1 MNTSELAYE
10 KPTELL
16 EPSSNH
22 RGAVPRDIMLVIN
35 WQDEEIYAE
44 TKDPGDRFI
53 AGTRWAGIEDAYILP
68 SNVNAALLREWVE
81 EEVVPRAQ
89 PLADAFE
96 IVYDENGN
104 QKGAFPGMVEEKLE
118 FDKWLA
124 CDAEPPQHSGGL
136 WTVEDWLEGGVPEIT
151 PDCSDEDLKRI
162 ASEIV
167 FEAEEDADVVIVGGV
182 EAVYDYLLSLRDS
195 LREPDLYK
203 IPGYEVIEKIARA
216 TGTTAHVFVPVSW
229 VGKRVKIVR
238 IEP

>member
-1 MNTSELAYE
+1 MKTLDLVFE

-22 RGAVPRDIMLVIN
+22 RGAVPRDILLVIN
-35 WQDEEIYAE
+35 WQDGEIYAE

-89 PLADAFE
+89 PLADAFGM
-96 IVYDENGN
+96 VCDVNGN
-104 QKGAFPGMVEEKLE
+104 LKGAFPGMEEEKLE

-124 CDAEPPQHSGGL
+124 CDAEPPTHGGGL
-136 WTVEDWLEGGVPEIT
+136 WTVEEWLEGGVPEVA
-151 PDCSDEDLKRI
+151 PDSSDEDL
-162 ASEIV
+162 EILAEDLV
-167 FEAEEDADVVIVGGV
+167 REAESQDIVLVGGV
-182 EAVYDYLLSLRDS
+182 QEAYNYLLSLRDS
-195 LREPDLYK
+195 LREPDTFE
-203 IPGYEVIEKIARA
+203 ITGYEVIEKIARA

-229 VGKRVKIVR
+229 VGKKVKIIRV
-238 IEP
+238 EP

>member
-1 MNTSELAYE
+1 MKTLDLVFE

-22 RGAVPRDIMLVIN
+22 RGAVPRDILLVIN
-35 WQDEEIYAE
+35 WQDGEIYAE

-96 IVYDENGN
+96 IVCDVNGN
-104 QKGAFPGMVEEKLE
+104 LKGAFPGMEEEKLE

-124 CDAEPPQHSGGL
+124 CDAEPPTHGGGL
-136 WTVEDWLEGGVPEIT
+136 WTVEEWLEGGVPEIT
-151 PDCSDEDLKRI
+151 SDLTDDDLVDL
-162 ASEIV
+162 AGDIV
-167 FEAEEDADVVIVGGV
+167 REAEEQNVVLIGGA
-182 EAVYDYLLSLRDS
+182 EAVFYHLCEILDS
-195 LREPDLYK
+195 VRGPDTYE
-203 IPGYEVIEKIARA
+203 IRGYEVVEKVARA

>member
-1 MNTSELAYE
+1 MDTTELVYE

-16 EPSSNH
+16 EQASGY

-195 LREPDLYK
+195 LREPDTFE
-203 IPGYEVIEKIARA
+203 ITGYEVIEKIARA

-229 VGKRVKIVR
+229 VGKKVKIIR
-238 IEP
+238 TEP

>member
-1 MNTSELAYE
+1 MKTLDLVFE

-22 RGAVPRDIMLVIN
+22 RGAVPRDILLVIN
-35 WQDEEIYAE
+35 WQDGEIYAE

-68 SNVNAALLREWVE
+68 SNVNAALLREWAE

-96 IVYDENGN
+96 IVCDVNGN
-104 QKGAFPGMVEEKLE
+104 LKGAFPGMEEEKLE

-124 CDAEPPQHSGGL
+124 CDAEPPTHGGGL
-136 WTVEDWLEGGVPEIT
+136 WTVEEWLEGGVPEVA
-151 PDCSDEDLKRI
+151 PDSSDEDL
-162 ASEIV
+162 EILAEDLV
-167 FEAEEDADVVIVGGV
+167 REAESQDIVLVGGV
-182 EAVYDYLLSLRDS
+182 QEAYNYLLSLRDS
-195 LREPDLYK
+195 LREPDTFE
-203 IPGYEVIEKIARA
+203 ITGYEVIEKIARA

-229 VGKRVKIVR
+229 VGKKVKIIRV
-238 IEP
+238 EP